1 VSQSFPAQLQPRLQA
16 IALCVPEGA
25 RLTDVGTDHGYLPL
39 WLLREGRIASAIATD
54 IGALP
59 LEHARRS
66 AELAG
71 VALELRMCDG
81 LAAVQ
86 PEETDCVVIAGMGG
100 ETIIHILA
108 AAPWTKN
115 GTQLLLQCMTKAELL
130 RSWLAENGYRI
141 EGEQLVLDKG
151 ILYPII
157 KASGGE
163 MKPLSEA
170 EAWIGFADASDPLYS
185 DYRAERIGK
194 LRWAMDGLG
203 RSDSESAAARRG
215 QIAALLKALE
225 EGKEEQG

>member
-1 VSQSFPAQLQPRLQA
+1 VSQSFPAQLQPRLHA

-39 WLLREGRIASAIATD
+39 WLLRQGRISSAIATD

-71 VALELRMCDG
+71 VDLELRMCDG
-81 LAAVQ
+81 LAAVS

-100 ETIIHILA
+100 ETIIHILS

-130 RSWLAENGYRI
+130 RQWLVENGYRI
-141 EGEQLVLDKG
+141 DSEELVLDKG
-151 ILYPII
+151 IMYPII
-157 KASGGE
+157 KAVGGE
-163 MKPLSEA
+163 MSPLTPA
-170 EAWIGFADASDPLYS
+170 QMYLGFARKTDPLYE

-194 LRWAMDGLG
+194 LRWAYDGLG
-203 RSDSESAAARRG
+203 RSETEASKHRRKEL
-215 QIAALLKALE
+215 ALLLTELE
-225 EGKEEQG
+225 QEKEAQL